1 MRTTEPAQFL
11 CRFYVKVCFSMLFSV
26 NIILCVLFLRLCCYY
41 YYSVIV
47 REVSVNIYFH
57 MVHPSNKYRLLINLK
72 IQLTHICQIL
82 PVPHA
87 DYVDGFIKAYYLP
100 ESGLEQ
106 WISNHSV
113 SLNVFT
119 FHTTRIW
126 LMEYTAKQ
134 MIYLLG
140 VATHVSKKAKTRI
153 INALND

>member
-1 MRTTEPAQFL
+1 MLLLLLLSYCEGGRCSTEGRALMQLDFQHL
-11 CRFYVKVCFSMLFSV
+11 LF
-26 NIILCVLFLRLCCYY
+26 
-41 YYSVIV
+41 
-47 REVSVNIYFH
+47 
-57 MVHPSNKYRLLINLK
+57 K
-72 IQLTHICQIL
+72 LTHICQIL